1 VRACFIVGYV
11 SSILYD
17 PLARCHTAVA
27 CETGCDDPAAAAG
40 APGARKEVGVA
51 EVAFAGSTVLLRH
64 SKDPAGP
71 VLALGRDEW
80 TAFLAGVRHG
90 EFDLRPERH
99 QPGV

>member
-1 VRACFIVGYV
+1 
-11 SSILYD
+11 
-17 PLARCHTAVA
+17 VA
-27 CETGCDDPAAAAG
+27 EVDVNRLEW
-40 APGARKEVGVA
+40 RKSRMSGTSNCV